1 MDLSTRLHLLHTPPF
16 RPFGPP
22 SPSRFIPYLFVLS
35 ARIFLPRRAVPSLS
49 FLEAHQRL
57 TKYLARSSPILLAEE
72 EEDVA
77 VVTARRFKR
86 YCFTP
91 CGKREKC
98 EVELAGNSFVSI
110 PNCRKTR
117 SNVVLVF
124 SFPVVFRSPLFY
136 STPVIFADRSGNT
149 RREREMLR
157 TESLLTNY
165 IYCNILEIVYFLF
178 LIILRENFNNNFS
191 LFLSFLLSF
200 TVVYRDASL
209 IDPSLIKQGDSLR
222 CRIRGKDIA
231 NRS

>member
-1 MDLSTRLHLLHTPPF
+1 MDLSTRLRLLHTPPF

-72 EEDVA
+72 EEDVV

-124 SFPVVFRSPLFY
+124 SFPLVFRSPLFY
-136 STPVIFADRSGNT
+136 STPVLFADRSGNT
-149 RREREMLR
+149 RKEREMLR